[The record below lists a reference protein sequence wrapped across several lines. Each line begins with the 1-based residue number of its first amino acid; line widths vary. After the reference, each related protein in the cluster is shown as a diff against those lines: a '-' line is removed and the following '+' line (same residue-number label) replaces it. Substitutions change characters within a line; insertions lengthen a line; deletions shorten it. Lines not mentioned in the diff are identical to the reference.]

1 MATPDEKKIVNLVYQ
16 SAVLSGTVI
25 GYSMI
30 AKKLLKIKMGSMDK
44 LDLEEF
50 LKIAGIVS
58 VSNWTVEMLYDKN
71 IIPRVIMK

>member
-30 AKKLLKIKMGSMDK
+30 AKKLLKIKMDSMDK
-44 LDLEEF
+44 VNLEDF